1 MPEFFSLSD
10 VIRSHIQDS
19 NFKRDN
25 LLHVNSN
32 LALTLNVAPSQRDR
46 LDPEPNVLTWGIS
59 KWGIEK
65 VTSKEQP
72 DR

>member
-10 VIRSHIQDS
+10 VIRKQIQDS
-19 NFKRDN
+19 NNKRDS
-25 LLHVNSN
+25 LLNVQST
-32 LALTLNVAPSQRDR
+32 LALTLGVAPSQRDR
-46 LDPEPNVLTWGIS
+46 LDLDNDSLTWGIS
-59 KWGIEK
+59 RWGIAK